1 MKSVLI
7 SFFVFVFIVCRPSFG
22 EVVLKTY
29 DVKASGIKI
38 GKLYWNIEMNNEKY
52 FNNLKLESR
61 GLLSAIYSFNGEYLS
76 EGTITNK
83 QLTPIKYTHLWQTKK
98 INKDME
104 LLFKKN
110 RLISINQ
117 KPLEKES
124 IRVDVF
130 GIEGVKDPLTS
141 FLEIILGKKSSL
153 VVDGRRLYTMLVIF
167 NKDTNQKTI
176 EIEGYSNLWAD
187 HKRRKFEK
195 IIFEKVGEDL
205 LPTKIFIYFDGRIFK
220 LEEI

>member
-38 GKLYWNIEMNNEKY
+38 GKLYWNIEINNEKY

-141 FLEIILGKKSSL
+141 FLQII
-153 VVDGRRLYTMLVIF
+153 
-167 NKDTNQKTI
+167 TNMMV
-176 EIEGYSNLWAD
+176 L
-187 HKRRKFEK
+187 
-195 IIFEKVGEDL
+195 
-205 LPTKIFIYFDGRIFK
+205 
-220 LEEI
+220 